1 MDFPTEKGWIVGY
14 QTKHVEQATGN
25 VSLDH
30 KKDGKATDT
39 DGSTEDGWWMM
50 PKERKQNVERKE
62 AETGSLEKSNIH
74 GGERVESFERNSE
87 EKPFRGITEEEEET
101 LKEEIVSWVRT
112 TGGVRDFMVAVHE
125 L

>member
-1 MDFPTEKGWIVGY
+1 MLRE
-14 QTKHVEQATGN
+14 
-25 VSLDH
+25 
-30 KKDGKATDT
+30 
-39 DGSTEDGWWMM
+39 
-50 PKERKQNVERKE
+50 E

-74 GGERVESFERNSE
+74 GGERAESFERNSE
-87 EKPFRGITEEEEET
+87 EKPFRGIAEEEET

>member
-1 MDFPTEKGWIVGY
+1 
-14 QTKHVEQATGN
+14 
-25 VSLDH
+25 
-30 KKDGKATDT
+30 
-39 DGSTEDGWWMM
+39 MM

-74 GGERVESFERNSE
+74 GGERAESFERNSE

-112 TGGVRDFMVAVHE
+112 TGGVRDFMVAVHK